1 MDHGVTA
8 AHSREI
14 SNRAREVSNRS
25 SRSISAV
32 RQVLDEYDQEMEAHK
47 DRIAIMEIAEVH
59 RLQQELAY
67 QEELANNHGKPKD
80 WWKVPAFQT

>member
-1 MDHGVTA
+1 
-8 AHSREI
+8 
-14 SNRAREVSNRS
+14 
-25 SRSISAV
+25 
-32 RQVLDEYDQEMEAHK
+32 MEAHK